1 MRGWIYLFAFVLLG
15 SFVLGRTA
23 QAQDIQIPY
32 EEELHIEEVQRTM
45 DELLGQDSFSF
56 REYIYQS
63 LQSESKFSIQDLLNK
78 MMNVIKAQMET
89 DKNRLIQFVGIGILA
104 AVFTNFARVFRN
116 RQVSE
121 MGFYVTYLMMFSIS
135 CASFYKIT
143 EIAAHT
149 LENII
154 EFMRALIPAYYMA
167 ITFSAGVGSSGFFYQ
182 VTLILIQVVEVLIM
196 KGIFPL
202 IRIFFVLSLINNLSQ
217 EDLLSKAIELLDTII
232 RWTLKSL
239 LGLITGYNIIQGLIA
254 PIADTFKNRM
264 TMKLVNVLPGVGNI
278 LGSAAETIFGAGI
291 VLKNAMGAAG
301 ICVLILLLAVPSLRI
316 GFYSLLYKGAS
327 ALIQPI
333 SDKRIV
339 ECLNGTAKAAGL
351 LLYAT
356 FAAGVLFLLTILV
369 VMATTN
375 GRLG

>member
-254 PIADTFKNRM
+254 P
-264 TMKLVNVLPGVGNI
+264 
-278 LGSAAETIFGAGI
+278 
-291 VLKNAMGAAG
+291 
-301 ICVLILLLAVPSLRI
+301 
-316 GFYSLLYKGAS
+316 
-327 ALIQPI
+327 
-333 SDKRIV
+333 
-339 ECLNGTAKAAGL
+339 
-351 LLYAT
+351 
-356 FAAGVLFLLTILV
+356 
-369 VMATTN
+369 
-375 GRLG
+375 